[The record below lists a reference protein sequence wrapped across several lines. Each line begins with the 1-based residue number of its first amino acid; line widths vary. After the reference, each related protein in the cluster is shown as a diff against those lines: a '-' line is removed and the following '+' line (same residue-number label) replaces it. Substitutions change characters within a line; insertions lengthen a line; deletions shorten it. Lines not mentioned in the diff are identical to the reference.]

1 MLFPAE
7 YVRVPFADDSLIPVP
22 GRTNATSG
30 TNSTNSTVDDM
41 EYLFLSD
48 IFPTGW
54 AALDFSNFEPGDT
67 VAIFGAGPVGLL
79 AAYSAVLRGAN
90 KVYVVDYV
98 QDRLDLAASIGAIP
112 INFRETDPVEQIMA
126 SEPNGVDRSLDCVGA
141 EAVNTRL
148 ERQQNVILNQ
158 MIEVTRPRGGIGIV
172 GEHSTVGNDTAGA
185 PLGSTLQPIY
195 ELPFSQLY
203 MKSLSIRG
211 GSVDPKL
218 YAAQLIEL
226 IASGKA
232 RPSFIISAL
241 IDMEEVPEYYERFDR
256 REEVKVVIR
265 F

>member
-7 YVRVPFADDSLIPVP
+7 YVRVPFADDSLIPIP

-30 TNSTNSTVDDM
+30 TNSTVDDM

-54 AALDFSNFEPGDT
+54 AALDYSNFEPGDT
-67 VAIFGAGPVGLL
+67 VAVFGAGPVGLL

-141 EAVNTRL
+141 EAMNNRL

-172 GEHSTVGNDTAGA
+172 GEHSTVGNNTAGA
-185 PLGSTLQPIY
+185 PLGSTLEPIY
-195 ELPFSQLY
+195 EFPFSQLY

-218 YAAQLIEL
+218 YAAQLIDL

-241 IDMEEVPEYYERFDR
+241 IDMEEVPEYYERFDK